1 MAVRGILFDLD
12 GTLADRTAT
21 LSVFAREFGGAFA
34 DDLREIES
42 DVLFQILRD
51 VDGRGYREKDEVFRL
66 LAAQLPW
73 TQPPA
78 IADLRDFWYAMFPK
92 CTQAMAGT
100 YEVVEGLKARE
111 IQMGIVTNGRVASQN
126 AKIDRLD
133 LRTYMKTVVISEAVA
148 VAKPDAR
155 IFQIALEELE
165 LPASDVW
172 FVGDHPEND
181 IAGAEAAGMT
191 GVWLSGHLPWPEDR
205 ALPNR
210 QMAHLSELLTF
221 IEADYEP

>member
-1 MAVRGILFDLD
+1 MRGILFDLD

-34 DDLREIES
+34 DDLCEIEPEA
-42 DVLFQILRD
+42 LFQIIREA
-51 VDGRGYREKDEVFRL
+51 DGRGYREKDEVFRL
-66 LAAQLPW
+66 LIAQLPW
-73 TQPPA
+73 VHPPETG
-78 IADLRDFWYAMFPK
+78 DLHDFWYAMFPK

-100 YEVVEGLKARE
+100 YDVLDALQVREV
-111 IQMGIVTNGRVASQN
+111 QMGIVTNGRVASQN

-165 LPASDVW
+165 LPASDVC

-191 GVWLSGHLPWPEDR
+191 GIWLSGHLPWPENR
-205 ALPNR
+205 VLPNR
-210 QMAHLSELLTF
+210 QMAHLSELLT
-221 IEADYEP
+221 IGEAIHGQ